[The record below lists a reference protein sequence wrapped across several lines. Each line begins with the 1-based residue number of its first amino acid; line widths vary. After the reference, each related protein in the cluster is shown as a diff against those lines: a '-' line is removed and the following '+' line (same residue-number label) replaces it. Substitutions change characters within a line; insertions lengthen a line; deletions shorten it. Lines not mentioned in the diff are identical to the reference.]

1 MSADLI
7 HLLPPPATPVP
18 APVRTRRW
26 IEGEGVLAY
35 GDIRVRLSIE
45 TDADTGRCALG
56 WRVQMADWLTSDPVP
71 LRPLR
76 LDYSHQVH
84 VVPRAVR
91 FSPAGVCLG
100 VLLEL
105 RAARID
111 RLPILCEVSYG

>member
-7 HLLPPPATPVP
+7 HLLPSPATPVP

-35 GDIRVRLSIE
+35 ADVRVRLSIE
-45 TDADTGRCALG
+45 TDADTGHCELRWLVLMPNGMWLPAPLG
-56 WRVQMADWLTSDPVP
+56 PI
-71 LRPLR
+71 R

-91 FSPAGVCLG
+91 FSPAGMCLG

-111 RLPILCEVSYG
+111 RLPVLCEVSYG

>member
-1 MSADLI
+1 MSAELI
-7 HLLPPPATPVP
+7 HLLPLPATPVP
-18 APVRTRRW
+18 AAVRTRRW

-35 GDIRVRLSIE
+35 GDIRLRLSIE
-45 TDADTGRCALG
+45 TDTETGSCSLS
-56 WRVQMADWLTSDPVP
+56 WRVHVGDLLSYDPMP

-84 VVPRAVR
+84 VIPRAVR
-91 FSPAGVCLG
+91 YSPAGVCLG

-111 RLPILCEVSYG
+111 RLPVLCEVSYG